1 MAPRFLHG
9 LVSMAL
15 KLLEICAAGSPRGRE
30 AHAIFR
36 PARRLPISMLTVI
49 IPTMNS
55 ERALVP
61 TLAMLVPGA
70 MNATVR
76 DVIIADGGSTDA
88 TADVADLAGCV
99 LMASRA
105 PLAARL
111 RSAAAVARAP
121 WLMFL
126 RAGTVL
132 EASWIEETTRTIE
145 DAVARGAVTSQ
156 AAVFRRAPRTRSP
169 FAEMVALAA
178 SALRAPHP
186 DQGLIISRLRYDA
199 LGGHRDCEDPE
210 SELLRRLGRI
220 VTLDSAATGPRPR

>member
-1 MAPRFLHG
+1 
-9 LVSMAL
+9 
-15 KLLEICAAGSPRGRE
+15 
-30 AHAIFR
+30 
-36 PARRLPISMLTVI
+36 MLTVI

-70 MNATVR
+70 INATVR

-88 TADVADLAGCV
+88 TAEVADLAGCA
-99 LMASRA
+99 LMASHA

-111 RSAAAVARAP
+111 RSAAAAARAP

-132 EASWIEETTRTIE
+132 EASWLEETTRTIE
-145 DAVARGAVTSQ
+145 DAVARGAGASH

-169 FAEMVALAA
+169 FGQIVALAE

-199 LGGHRDCEDPE
+199 LGGHRDCDDPE
-210 SELLRRLGRI
+210 SDLLRRLGRI
-220 VTLDSAATGPRPR
+220 VTLDSAATGPRPQIVDKVK